1 MNHHISSIKRELDA
15 AYASIRYFQE
25 RDEEYQEEISILKYE
40 KLEGLDRER
49 DYRVQITQKDELIRE
64 ITNKLAKYS
73 RLLQESPDDQ
83 RIHEKIRKYRIKVM
97 KLAGISE
104 DELTEKMDKLRLWT
118 IDCFDL

>member
-1 MNHHISSIKRELDA
+1 M
-15 AYASIRYFQE
+15 
-25 RDEEYQEEISILKYE
+25 LKYE

-104 DELTEKMDKLRLWT
+104 DELTEKMDKLRL
-118 IDCFDL
+118 